1 MELQSSGNQ
10 DISPEKKQQQDN
22 NNNLLFSN
30 KLICETI

>member
-1 MELQSSGNQ
+1 MELRSSGNQ